1 MVRKRKV
8 AAFRDAGKECSRI
21 LEFAMDMAASGPRP
35 VVPVVWALTLQ
46 ASHPAADKKIKI

>member
-1 MVRKRKV
+1 MLTN
-8 AAFRDAGKECSRI
+8 FGI
-21 LEFAMDMAASGPRP
+21 AMDMAASGPRP